1 MKYKLTMGL
10 LLSFGI
16 LVAFVTVMFLFS
28 SQNGANSV
36 DSSGK
41 ILDRVMGLFNLEE
54 LVKGYPEVYRNR
66 NYLFRKSIHFTEYMI
81 LGILILN
88 FLRFVFVNKKWAFL
102 LTVLLCGIVSTMDET
117 FQSFVPGR
125 TPRIADVFIDMSG
138 VLLGVSICMLF
149 FRPFSVIKGK
159 KS

>member
-1 MKYKLTMGL
+1 MKHKLTMGL

-16 LVAFVTVMFLFS
+16 VIAFVTVMFLFS
-28 SQNGANSV
+28 GQSGENSV
-36 DSSGK
+36 NSSEK
-41 ILDRVMGLFNLEE
+41 ILDRVMGLLNLEE

-88 FLRFVFVNKKWAFL
+88 FLRFVFVKRKWAFS
-102 LTVLLCGIVSTMDET
+102 LTVLLCGIVSVIDET
-117 FQSFVPGR
+117 YQSFVPGR
-125 TPRIADVFIDMSG
+125 TPRITDVFIDMSG
-138 VLLGVSICMLF
+138 VLLGVLICMLF
-149 FRPFSVIKGK
+149 FRTFSTIKGK